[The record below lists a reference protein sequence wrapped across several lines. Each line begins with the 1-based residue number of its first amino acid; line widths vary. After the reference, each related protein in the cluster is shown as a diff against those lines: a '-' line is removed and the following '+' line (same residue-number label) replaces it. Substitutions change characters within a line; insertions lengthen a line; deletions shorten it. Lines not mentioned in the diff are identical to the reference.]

1 MADHLLAA
9 LELLRA
15 RQRGELQLG
24 RVHEHLLHSQDLHQV
39 IELLDVA
46 AEVLDVLL
54 LARRAG
60 EADLALDVTGVF
72 AADQHI
78 HQAGLPAAACSEKS
92 SKAAWLEA
100 ATDAVQNH
108 LRALLFAE
116 VDTVREVLERE
127 GDLLLVC
134 HGVRFLSVC
143 FWCRAVVHD
152 LAASDDGKGTPVARF
167 PLRVTR

>member
-1 MADHLLAA
+1 MADHLVAA

-24 RVHEHLLHSQDLHQV
+24 RVHEHLLDGEDLHQV

-60 EADLALDVTGVF
+60 EADLTLDVTGVF
-72 AADQHI
+72 AAGQHI
-78 HQAGLPAAACSEKS
+78 HQAGLPAAACSKQGR
-92 SKAAWLEA
+92 KAAWLEA

-108 LRALLFAE
+108 LRALLFAK

-127 GDLLLVC
+127 GDLLLVD
-134 HGVRFLSVC
+134 HGVRFSV
-143 FWCRAVVHD
+143 RALLVPRRPEV
-152 LAASDDGKGTPVARF
+152 SN
-167 PLRVTR
+167 LRSPG